1 MAGTSLAR
9 CLIRCPSIVVVS
21 SLPNQ
26 DSPCLYSDMDPQS
39 TLRADPADSE
49 LGVPVEKAAVT
60 PEAGAVQSDPFGDES
75 DASVK
80 YRTMAWW

>member
-1 MAGTSLAR
+1 
-9 CLIRCPSIVVVS
+9 
-21 SLPNQ
+21 
-26 DSPCLYSDMDPQS
+26 MDPQS
-39 TLRADPADSE
+39 SLRADPADSE

-80 YRTMAWW
+80 YKTMAWW